1 MKKVIF
7 LIMSFLLATNA
18 NSWAQDKDDPFDS
31 ITKAIEESDSRS
43 LSDLF
48 NLTIEIRLPGNENT
62 YSSSQ
67 AEMIMKDFFK
77 KCPPDSFTIIQKGTT
92 DPVSKFAI
100 GDYISGNKLYQVY
113 IHLRKEKEK
122 YLIQKIKFDE
132 KKP

>member
-1 MKKVIF
+1 MKKVFF
-7 LIMSFLLATNA
+7 LTMSFLLVMNA
-18 NSWAQDKDDPFDS
+18 NTWAQDEDNLFDP
-31 ITKAIEESDSRS
+31 ITKAIQESDTRS

-100 GDYISGNKLYQVY
+100 GDYTSGKKQYQVY